1 MFTWLRLVIVPELRR
16 VPCEQQAKLLAA
28 GVLRALT
35 DAHVHM
41 AGLVSS
47 LCAGVGAIAGG
58 RLIRGVL
65 HSDLQ
70 RFFGGLFGGALV
82 GGMIGGVIYAVVL
95 LARTRPHVRAAI
107 AAGARR
113 AETSR

>member
-1 MFTWLRLVIVPELRR
+1 MFQWLRLIIVPELRA
-16 VPCEQQAKLLAA
+16 VPVEEHTNLIAA

-35 DAHVHM
+35 DAHVHL
-41 AGLVSS
+41 AGFACS

-65 HSDLQ
+65 HNDLS
-70 RFFGGLFGGALV
+70 RFFGGLFAGALI
-82 GGMIGGVIYAVVL
+82 GGMIGGVIYAMVL

-107 AAGARR
+107 AAGTRR
-113 AETSR
+113 AEAPR

>member
-1 MFTWLRLVIVPELRR
+1 MFQWLRLIIVPELRA
-16 VPCEQQAKLLAA
+16 VPVEEHTHLMAA

-35 DAHVHM
+35 DAHVHL
-41 AGLVSS
+41 AGFACS

-65 HSDLQ
+65 HSDLP
-70 RFFGGLFGGALV
+70 RFFGGLFVGALV
-82 GGMIGGVIYAVVL
+82 GGLLGGVIYALVL

-107 AAGARR
+107 AAGAHR
-113 AETSR
+113 ADPSH

>member
-1 MFTWLRLVIVPELRR
+1 MFQWLRLVIVPELRA
-16 VPCEQQAKLLAA
+16 VPVEQHTNLIAA
-28 GVLRALT
+28 GVLRAMT
-35 DAHVHM
+35 DAHVHL
-41 AGLVSS
+41 AGFACS

-65 HSDLQ
+65 HSDLP
-70 RFFGGLFGGALV
+70 RFFGGLFLGALV
-82 GGMIGGVIYAVVL
+82 GGAIGGVIYAVVL

-113 AETSR
+113 AETPS

>member
-1 MFTWLRLVIVPELRR
+1 MFTWLRLVIIPELRA
-16 VPCEQQAKLLAA
+16 VPVEQHTNLIAA
-28 GVLRALT
+28 GVLHALT

-41 AGLVSS
+41 AGLACS

-65 HSDLQ
+65 HDDLP
-70 RFFGGLFGGALV
+70 RFFGGLVTGAFV
-82 GGMIGGVIYAVVL
+82 GAVIGGVIYAVVL
-95 LARTRPHVRAAI
+95 LTRTRPHVRAAI

-113 AETSR
+113 TEASR

>member
-1 MFTWLRLVIVPELRR
+1 MFTWLRLVIVPELRA
-16 VPCEQQAKLLAA
+16 VPVEQHTNLLAA
-28 GVLRALT
+28 SVLRALT

-41 AGLVSS
+41 AGLACS

-65 HSDLQ
+65 HSDLP
-70 RFFGGLFGGALV
+70 RFFGGLFAGAVV
-82 GGMIGGVIYAVVL
+82 GGMIGGAIYAVVL

-107 AAGARR
+107 AAGARK
-113 AETSR
+113 AEAAR